1 MSDESFEIGWYP
13 SDRDPVDRC
22 ISLLRDLAFEVS
34 AAGWELKQQ
43 IIEFEDN
50 TFKKIEFVR
59 KEIEEQQKKVAHPS
73 FTPNKVKKCARN
85 KPAKKNNKPTKSKKK
100 PSSSLNF
107 QPEAEKTEKQSPA
120 ASTAVDNELEE

>member
-13 SDRDPVDRC
+13 AERDPVDRC

-34 AAGWELKQQ
+34 VSSWELKQP

-59 KEIEEQQKKVAHPS
+59 KEIEEQQKKVIHPS
-73 FTPNKVKKCARN
+73 FTPNKDKNAREISPPR
-85 KPAKKNNKPTKSKKK
+85 KITSQ
-100 PSSSLNF
+100 LNRRRS
-107 QPEAEKTEKQSPA
+107 QALP
-120 ASTAVDNELEE
+120 

>member
-13 SDRDPVDRC
+13 AERDPVDRC

-34 AAGWELKQQ
+34 AASWELKQQ

-59 KEIEEQQKKVAHPS
+59 KEIEEQQKRLPFFHLHPIR
-73 FTPNKVKKCARN
+73 PKNAR
-85 KPAKKNNKPTKSKKK
+85 
-100 PSSSLNF
+100 
-107 QPEAEKTEKQSPA
+107 EISPP
-120 ASTAVDNELEE
+120 